1 MGSLD
6 KALSYLPMAE
16 SAFGL
21 VQGGLD
27 FIDGRK
33 AQDQAIAQLQERQNE
48 NLRQLEQGAAQD
60 RATLAAQSKQ
70 AEQNRLAALRRAVAR
85 QRAQFGGQGIG
96 VEGGSQNAVMLG
108 LFDESEDEREQRE
121 KMDALRENAI
131 NQNLEQQRS
140 LNVLQREQFRQ
151 RQKLGQTSSL
161 INFAGNTTFGVLDL
175 IKKGRQQG
183 LFG

>member
-1 MGSLD
+1 MGSFERV
-6 KALSYLPMAE
+6 LSFIPMAQTGLGFLDDR
-16 SAFGL
+16 SAE
-21 VQGGLD
+21 
-27 FIDGRK
+27 
-33 AQDQAIAQLQERQNE
+33 DQAIAQLQARQDE
-48 NLRQLEQGAAQD
+48 NLRQLEQNAALD

-140 LNVLQREQFRQ
+140 LNVLQREQLRQ
-151 RQKLGQTSSL
+151 RQKLGRTRSWL
-161 INFAGNTTFGVLDL
+161 DLAGGVL
-175 IKKGRQQG
+175 
-183 LFG
+183 F